1 MEQNQY
7 KRKYREMDDAT
18 KQKIS
23 DSLRNRSKSAS
34 HRTAISDGLKNY
46 WQESAAKPDKDPDG
60 EI

>member
-1 MEQNQY
+1 
-7 KRKYREMDDAT
+7 MDDAT